1 MANTKLVFLTNDEQ
15 NTELTTYLMSE
26 TEISIYIDVPNQ
38 FHGISVVFDKETAI
52 EFLHYLD
59 KQISYLKD

>member
-1 MANTKLVFLTNDEQ
+1 MANTKLIFLTNDEQ
-15 NTELTTYLMSE
+15 NTELSTYVISE
-26 TEISIYIDVPNQ
+26 SEISICIDIPNQ
-38 FHGISVVFDKETAI
+38 YSGISVVFDKETAI